1 MALTTYNSLNH
12 FYFISIIK
20 IFLSFHTFNVSFQI
34 YFYLFNFSTSSNHY
48 QNLFFNSILIP
59 QLSQTSFKNKII
71 KLQQKSERS
80 TTNDLNRGSP
90 TTLPRLIHLT
100 LYFLSRRRPLEFSS
114 KKSQFPPRI
123 SQNLL
128 KNPKNQYKFNYL
140 STFRFL

>member
-1 MALTTYNSLNH
+1 M
-12 FYFISIIK
+12 
-20 IFLSFHTFNVSFQI
+20 
-34 YFYLFNFSTSSNHY
+34 
-48 QNLFFNSILIP
+48 
-59 QLSQTSFKNKII
+59 SFKNKNI
-71 KLQQKSERS
+71 KPQQKSERS
-80 TTNDLNRGSP
+80 TTHDLNRGSL
-90 TTLPRLIHLT
+90 TTLPRLIPLA